1 MADVDDLLTRF
12 WSDLVGRVHG
22 PLSFRFVLQP
32 LMALVFATRD
42 GIVDARQERAPYF
55 WTIFTRP
62 GERWDLL
69 REGGKAVTRVI
80 ALGVLM
86 DVAYQLLTFHRIYA
100 PQLIVIVLA
109 LAFLPYVV
117 FRGPINRIAKAWM
130 TRRVRS

>member
-1 MADVDDLLTRF
+1 VADVDDVLTRF

-42 GIVDARQERAPYF
+42 GIVDARQERDPYF

-69 REGGKAVTRVI
+69 REGGRAVTRVI

-86 DVAYQLLTFHRIYA
+86 DVVYQLLTFHRIYTA
-100 PQLIVIVLA
+100 QLIVIVLA

-130 TRRVRS
+130 TRKVRS

>member
-1 MADVDDLLTRF
+1 MDELLTRF
-12 WSDLVGRVHG
+12 WSDVVGRFHG
-22 PLSFRFVLQP
+22 PFSFRFVLQP
-32 LMALVFATRD
+32 LMALVFAARD
-42 GIVDARQERAPYF
+42 GIVDARQGRPPYF